1 MEQDNNN
8 NITEENENKVAV
20 AVMDKEDEV
29 ILPKNNDLDIQ
40 DLIYEIRGKQ
50 VMLDSDLAK
59 LYNYNVKRLNE
70 QVKRNID
77 SFPTDFM
84 FRLTKV
90 ERDYLWSQFATA
102 NINKMSRS
110 LPYVFTEHGV
120 TQLSAVLKSPIA
132 VE

>member
-8 NITEENENKVAV
+8 NITEENENKIAV

-29 ILPKNNDLDIQ
+29 LLPKNNDLDIQ

-77 SFPTDFM
+77 RFPNDFM
-84 FRLTKV
+84 F
-90 ERDYLWSQFATA
+90 
-102 NINKMSRS
+102 
-110 LPYVFTEHGV
+110 
-120 TQLSAVLKSPIA
+120 
-132 VE
+132 